1 VREGDRVR
9 FPNKEEGKVY
19 AVNGDDLVVIISQ
32 TPWPFPRWVH
42 CNRHDVKLVRTKQDK
57 QDLSDIEE
65 APY

>member
-1 VREGDRVR
+1 MQVGDRVR
-9 FPNKEEGKVY
+9 FPNKEIGTVVKIEG
-19 AVNGDDLVVIISQ
+19 NDLVVIIAQ

-42 CNRHDVKLVRTKQDK
+42 CTKRDVKLVRTKQDK

>member
-1 VREGDRVR
+1 MKEGDRVR

-19 AVNGDDLVVIISQ
+19 AINGDDLVVLIAQ

-42 CNRHDVKLVRTKQDK
+42 CNRRDVKLVRPSK
-57 QDLSDIEE
+57 DLSDIEE

>member
-1 VREGDRVR
+1 MREGDRVR

-19 AVNGDDLVVIISQ
+19 AVNGDDLVVIIAQ

-42 CNRHDVKLVRTKQDK
+42 CNRRDVKLVRTSK
-57 QDLSDIEE
+57 DLSDIEE

>member
-1 VREGDRVR
+1 MREGDRVR

-19 AVNGDDLVVIISQ
+19 AVNGDDLVVIIAQ

-42 CNRHDVKLVRTKQDK
+42 CNRRDVKLVRTSE
-57 QDLSDIEE
+57 DLSDIEE

>member
-1 VREGDRVR
+1 MRKGDRVR

-32 TPWPFPRWVH
+32 APWPFPRWVH
-42 CNRHDVKLVRTKQDK
+42 CNRRDVKLVRTSK
-57 QDLSDIEE
+57 DLSDIEE

>member
-1 VREGDRVR
+1 MREGDRVR

-19 AVNGDDLVVIISQ
+19 KVNGDDLVVVIAQ

-42 CNRHDVKLVRTKQDK
+42 CNKRGVKLVRTKQDK

>member
-19 AVNGDDLVVIISQ
+19 AVNGDDLVVIIAQ
-32 TPWPFPRWVH
+32 TPWAFPRWVH
-42 CNRHDVKLVRTKQDK
+42 CNRRDVKLVRTSK
-57 QDLSDIEE
+57 DLSDIEE